1 MGRAIDI
8 MVFSVASL
16 RLIAAIALLL
26 TPGTDPRVLFPP
38 IRGGVWILS
47 LIFLIFALVLFVLA
61 GVGVATPPYFNLL
74 GWGLAFLTASMLVTS
89 IH

>member
-1 MGRAIDI
+1 M
-8 MVFSVASL
+8 
-16 RLIAAIALLL
+16 
-26 TPGTDPRVLFPP
+26 
-38 IRGGVWILS
+38 LS